1 MINISIDFPSSDKIT
16 SPEIL
21 KVDVNERDSNFYQ
34 ENFQNVN

>member
-21 KVDVNERDSNFYQ
+21 KVDVNELKQLLSRKLSKC
-34 ENFQNVN
+34 